1 MAPSGRCALDNRRGA
16 LYLGGAAGPRTAM
29 PGTAATMSVTPSPV
43 PQSSATP
50 TARPCPSS
58 SLGPTLEPA
67 LRKAC
72 DDRLSPIEWFRSDW
86 QRGGGSTG
94 FAELRLPT
102 GEAARVVVKVPV
114 GPTELR
120 WTLALGR
127 TGDGDAHGPAGLD
140 CPTPRVFAAGTA
152 LNGYDLGWLVMERL
166 EGKPLAAEFSA
177 PVVTDV
183 LRACARWQ
191 ARAEAVAP
199 PGSPPPVP
207 DWAKTIEH
215 SREVARRGSIP
226 EAQRWNNHLH
236 DVARALPTILKR
248 WGARRI
254 NTWCHGDL
262 HLGNAMRR
270 AAHNGHTGA
279 PCVLLDLALVHAGHW
294 VEDALYLERVYW
306 GHPDHLHG
314 VNPVS
319 TLAAFRREL
328 GLEASDN
335 YGLLA
340 SVRRVLTAAGA
351 PALLEREGNKR
362 YLAHA
367 LDVIHR
373 LLPMVAH

>member
-1 MAPSGRCALDNRRGA
+1 MRSPTR
-16 LYLGGAAGPRTAM
+16 AAKRSVLA
-29 PGTAATMSVTPSPV
+29 AATMSVTPPPV
-43 PQSSATP
+43 PQSSAP
-50 TARPCPSS
+50 STARPCPSS

-67 LRKAC
+67 IRAAC
-72 DDRLSPIEWFRSDW
+72 EGRLSRIEWFRSDW

-94 FAELRLPT
+94 FAELRLAS
-102 GEAARVVVKVPV
+102 GDVARVVVKIPV

-127 TGDGDAHGPAGLD
+127 GPGGEEPAGHD
-140 CPTPRVFAAGTA
+140 CPTPRVFAAGAA

-166 EGKPLAAEFSA
+166 EGKPLAADFNA
-177 PVVTDV
+177 HTVTEV

-191 ARAEAVAP
+191 ARAEAIAP
-199 PGSPPPVP
+199 PGSPPPIP
-207 DWAKTIEH
+207 DWARTIEH

-248 WGARRI
+248 WGARTI

-262 HLGNAMRR
+262 HPGNAMRR
-270 AAHNGHTGA
+270 APLNGSPGA

-294 VEDALYLERVYW
+294 LEDALYLERVYW
-306 GHPDHLHG
+306 GHPEHLHG

-367 LDVIHR
+367 LEVIHK